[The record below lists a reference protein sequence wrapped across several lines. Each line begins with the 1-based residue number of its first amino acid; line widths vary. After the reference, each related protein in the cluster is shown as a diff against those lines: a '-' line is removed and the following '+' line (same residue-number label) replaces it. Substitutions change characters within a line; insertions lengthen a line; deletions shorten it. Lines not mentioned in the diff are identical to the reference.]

1 MYLSLD
7 VKKNA
12 MNKCFRQWKQI
23 TINSDAIFVH
33 YVYNKLSRRVLLK
46 NSDLLEQQNLSDFL
60 FKKNK

>member
-1 MYLSLD
+1 
-7 VKKNA
+7 
-12 MNKCFRQWKQI
+12 
-23 TINSDAIFVH
+23 VH